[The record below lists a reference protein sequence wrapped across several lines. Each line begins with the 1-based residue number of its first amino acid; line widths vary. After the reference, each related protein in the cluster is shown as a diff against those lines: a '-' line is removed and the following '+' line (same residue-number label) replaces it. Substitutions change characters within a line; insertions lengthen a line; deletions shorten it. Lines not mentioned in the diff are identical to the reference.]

1 MKSLA
6 RRLNALERLTPE
18 KRVIF
23 VCTMGLKGD
32 EITEVL
38 SGGKTWTRQLPET
51 EQEFLSRVKTVLE
64 VKGPYP
70 RFAIVS

>member
-6 RRLNALERLTPE
+6 RRLTALESSIPE
-18 KRVIF
+18 KQVIF

-38 SGGKTWTRQLPET
+38 SGGETWTRQLPET